1 MAKTKNSM
9 SSKKSSNTTTAK
21 SYDPSGKGG
30 YVGGV
35 SVSTPAKSKSGGKT
49 VSYYDVDGNPD
60 TKSDGSGLKFASTPP
75 GLKINSKGQATTSAG
90 VISQD
95 RRGLPVSTTTI
106 SNQNKIS
113 QVPQIINTT
122 NKYADTGI
130 TTDENGVAKYANG
143 TMVPDAQSQ
152 ASPKV
157 DLSRENASQG
167 GYLGDV
173 YYAPGA
179 NIPIGK
185 DGKPAKL
192 RETSVSDD
200 KIMSNIDRLQSQSD
214 KITASVIDSI
224 KSNYAALK
232 QQQEIANQQQQAGN
246 QTALLMGGVTGQG
259 SSSQYAPIS
268 SQNIM
273 AATIN
278 YGISKISALASQEA
292 SAVVEAQ
299 QAGLNNNFRLMDEKN
314 KQIER
319 IRDEKVQ
326 ATIKLNESI
335 QKQSE
340 KMAEESMQMT
350 KDTAVADLVSQGI
363 TDPAA
368 ILNQLKSMGLTISAK
383 EIDAALGVFAGNME
397 STLSDIRDA
406 GVSTRFANA
415 GGELQDARSG
425 YRYKSEED
433 FLAKTGM
440 TPQQAQDAGM
450 VTDYTPGIKP
460 EEDKLLS
467 VAEAKSLG
475 VPFGTTESEAASMGL
490 TPGSDDEGDDNPPP
504 EVIDAAGAN
513 LQHGYEENG
522 KRVGG
527 AGVDGYVSPE
537 DYNTG
542 LEQWL
547 DAGYTADSYYKN
559 YKKFVNPA
567 NPQDYNYYPKAS
579 GLSMS
584 AAGKPVDINKALNS
598 GGLTLDKY
606 AKNVGTGQIMAGSNK
621 HTGGEVDI
629 DGKINDLIPAFEG
642 GKVIAIKDTGK
653 ADYGRSVWVQ
663 NSRGETYICGHL
675 NAFNVKKG
683 QTIPKGYKIGL
694 MGNTGYVKAGPGGDG
709 SHLHIE
715 KRDKNGKVVHIA

>member
-1 MAKTKNSM
+1 MAKNTT
-9 SSKKSSNTTTAK
+9 KKSIAKTSGSSTTTK

-30 YVGGV
+30 YVGGTTT
-35 SVSTPAKSKSGGKT
+35 STPKATTTKSTSSSGGKT

-75 GLKINSKGQATTSAG
+75 GLKINSSGQATTSAG

-143 TMVPDAQSQ
+143 TMVPDAQAQ

-157 DLSRENASQG
+157 DLSKDVSQG
-167 GYLGDV
+167 GYYGDV

-179 NIPIGK
+179 NIPTGK
-185 DGKPAKL
+185 DGKAVKL

-278 YGISKISALASQEA
+278 YGISKISALASAEA

-363 TDPAA
+363 TDPAV

-397 STLSDIRDA
+397 TTLKDIRDA

-433 FLAKTGM
+433 FLTKTGM
-440 TPQQAQDAGM
+440 TVQQAQDAGM
-450 VTDYTPGIKP
+450 VTDYTPGQKF
-460 EEDKLLS
+460 EDKGFTLS
-467 VAEAKSLG
+467 EGQSRFDADGNLI
-475 VPFGTTESEAASMGL
+475 ASG
-490 TPGSDDEGDDNPPP
+490 GEKDEGDDKPAP
-504 EVIDAAGAN
+504 EVIDAGGSN
-513 LQHGYEENG
+513 LQSQ
-522 KRVGG
+522 
-527 AGVDGYVSPE
+527 AGTDGNVSPE
-537 DYNTG
+537 IYNDG
-542 LEQWL
+542 LEQWVE
-547 DAGYTADSYYKN
+547 AGYTAKSYYDN
-559 YKKFVNPA
+559 FKKFVNEDRA
-567 NPQDYNYYPKAS
+567 GEYNYYPKAN
-579 GLSMS
+579 G
-584 AAGKPVDINKALNS
+584 AASTQNNS
-598 GGLTLDKY
+598 GSVKGWTAQAAKLPLLDQNGKEMPLPKVYPPNSDGGQCGVFVRNLTKKQGLTYPPVGDSLATKTATVQKY
-606 AKNVGTGQIMAGSNK
+606 GSKTGSVGSVIITSENKQSGHVAYIIGRSSKGWILAESNY
-621 HTGGEVDI
+621 G
-629 DGKINDLIPAFEG
+629 NDER
-642 GKVIAIKDTGK
+642 V
-653 ADYGRSVWVQ
+653 DYGRVIPF
-663 NSRGETYICGHL
+663 NSPSIIGYIKPH
-675 NAFNVKKG
+675 K
-683 QTIPKGYKIGL
+683 
-694 MGNTGYVKAGPGGDG
+694 
-709 SHLHIE
+709 
-715 KRDKNGKVVHIA
+715 